1 MKNVDKGES
10 EEAEALGLTKKEFA
24 FLEVVKKYLGE
35 TDELHGGVVK
45 EDTATYIS
53 QDIIDLSKGIAQN
66 VSDILEEKYMI
77 DLTTNPTKTSDIER
91 AIYMMLTEKHYKKI
105 SLEGRKQLVQPLLQL
120 AKKHYAKLD

>member
-35 TDELHGGVVK
+35 TDELHDGVVK

-66 VSDILEEKYMI
+66 VSDILEQKYMI
-77 DLTTNPTKTSDIER
+77 DLTTNPTKTADIER
-91 AIYMMLTEKHYKKI
+91 AIYMMLTKKHYKKI